1 MKTELTA
8 GQPQPPTTGAQR
20 WAAYRK
26 GKLQIAAYLPPQT
39 HTHFKEKS
47 AARGRTMQSQLSM
60 LIKKFVE
67 GEIDV

>member
-1 MKTELTA
+1 MKTA
-8 GQPQPPTTGAQR
+8 QPKPPTTGAQR

-26 GKLQIAAYLPPQT
+26 GKVQIAAYLPPQT
-39 HTHFKEKS
+39 HAGFKEKS
-47 AARGRTMQSQLSM
+47 ASKGRTMQSQLSM